1 MYVIYG
7 YCELFLPYAANL
19 KDKRM
24 VIRSITDRLKKR
36 INISILE
43 IKYQD
48 LWQRSMLGFAA
59 VVNTETDLNLV
70 RDAMQSTLDLHL
82 PEAEIIELHSH
93 IVPIISE

>member
-7 YCELFLPYAANL
+7 HCELFLPYAANL

-24 VIRSITDRLKKR
+24 VIRSILDRLKKR
-36 INISILE
+36 INISALE

-59 VVNTETDLNLV
+59 VAASQTDLNLIREAV
-70 RDAMQSTLDLHL
+70 RSTLDLHL
-82 PEAEIIELHSH
+82 SEAEIIGLNFD
-93 IVPIISE
+93 IIPIISD

>member
-7 YCELFLPYAANL
+7 YCELFWPYAANL

-24 VIRSITDRLKKR
+24 VIRSITDRLKKKR

-59 VVNTETDLNLV
+59 GGK
-70 RDAMQSTLDLHL
+70 H
-82 PEAEIIELHSH
+82 
-93 IVPIISE
+93 